1 VTAAQSLTVT
11 NMPPIGFQRS
21 RALWEQARENGSGKQ
36 GLISLFR
43 AILYELQPVR
53 YSEWS
58 RWTDQITAVTGR
70 FVQWCR
76 RVLHPVALT
85 VEASSLV
92 RTVVHFLSNL
102 SLRQWRMVALAL
114 AYYLLVRWLHA
125 ALDAGPLVLIISA
138 LVAIFTIG
146 LSDNNDGSL
155 SAYSVFNKGF
165 QKLLGSIDEEALLQQ
180 HVGGGMLMG
189 GGGMM
194 LPPNDDE
201 NENDERGD
209 ADHRRP
215 NNVRPLPDQGPAD
228 EAIPPAAAAA
238 AAPQHRARR
247 TGKKARRDA
256 AHGNLAQR
264 RELQAQRQAARA
276 LGLVGDNDELDEAAL
291 LRLLDREGD

>member
-1 VTAAQSLTVT
+1 
-11 NMPPIGFQRS
+11 MPPIGFQRS
-21 RALWEQARENGSGKQ
+21 RALWEQARDNGSGEQ

-58 RWTDQITAVTGR
+58 RWAHQITAVTGPC
-70 FVQWCR
+70 VQWCR
-76 RVLHPVALT
+76 RVLHPVALS
-85 VEASSLV
+85 VRASSLV
-92 RTVVHFLSNL
+92 RNVVRFLCKL
-102 SLRQWRMVALAL
+102 SLRQWRMFALAL
-114 AYYLLVRWLHA
+114 AYYLLVRWLHT
-125 ALDAGPLVLIISA
+125 ALDAGPLVLILSA

-189 GGGMM
+189 GGMM
-194 LPPNDDE
+194 LPPNNDE
-201 NENDERGD
+201 REIDERGD
-209 ADHRRP
+209 ADRRRP
-215 NNVRPLPDQGPAD
+215 NDVRPPDHGPD
-228 EAIPPAAAAA
+228 EAIPA
-238 AAPQHRARR
+238 AAPQNRARR
-247 TGKKARRDA
+247 TGKKARRDAA

-276 LGLVGDNDELDEAAL
+276 LGLVGDNNELDEAAL
-291 LRLLDREGD
+291 LRLLDREGEN